1 MKPRLE
7 VYSGES
13 WADSSANFICKKI
26 EAVLNEQKYCS
37 IMLTGGRAAEELYVA
52 LSNMQAFRK
61 LKGLR
66 FYFGDER
73 NVPISH
79 SASNEGMCRNTLFKK
94 NYLEFSNQI
103 YGIYAENET
112 LDNIAKNYDKI
123 VPFSIDIM
131 LLGLGDD
138 GHIASIFPNSDIAK
152 ENKIKVMKSYS
163 PSHEYERV
171 SITPLVVKNSKNIFL
186 LCKGDNKLNILS
198 RALLNIDDVVEMP
211 VRLAFSAFWLLDS
224 SPSYDFMDRV
234 NRLSD

>member
-26 EAVLNEQKYCS
+26 EAILNEQKCCS
-37 IMLTGGRAAEELYVA
+37 IMLTGGKAAQELYFA
-52 LSNMQAFRK
+52 LSSMQAFRE
-61 LKGLR
+61 LKGMR

-73 NVPISH
+73 IVPISH
-79 SASNEGMCRNTLFKK
+79 SASNEGMCRNTLFKN
-94 NYLEFSNQI
+94 NYFEFSNEI

-112 LDNIAKNYDKI
+112 LDNIAREYNKI
-123 VPFSIDIM
+123 VPFSIDIL

-152 ENKIKVMKSYS
+152 ENKIKVMKSCS
-163 PSHEYERV
+163 ALHEYERV

-186 LCKGDNKLNILS
+186 LCKGGNKLNILS
-198 RALLNIDDVVEMP
+198 RALLNINDVVEMP
-211 VRLAFSAFWLLDS
+211 VRLAFSAFWLLDRN
-224 SPSYDFMDRV
+224 PSYDFMDIV